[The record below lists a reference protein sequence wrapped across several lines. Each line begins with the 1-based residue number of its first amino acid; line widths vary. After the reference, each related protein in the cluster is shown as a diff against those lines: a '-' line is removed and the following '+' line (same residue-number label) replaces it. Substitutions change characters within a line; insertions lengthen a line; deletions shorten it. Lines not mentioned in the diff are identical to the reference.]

1 MYEID
6 LSYISRAEI
15 LPPFFTFYMELP
27 PGTRLY
33 TWDVDHLSIGLDF
46 DLESAPE
53 RLSKLHSAVYG
64 GTKTESEIPN
74 VYPAIWQGDHDQK
87 YEVLEGFLSN
97 SSTFLSFLWRSFT
110 AEMHLHGQR
119 SSGQAGYVRLGE
131 LTPLYDSS
139 DQWIRVLI
147 WNSCHI
153 L

>member
-74 VYPAIWQGDHDQK
+74 VYNNGIKLRQRQTLAD
-87 YEVLEGFLSN
+87 LAT
-97 SSTFLSFLWRSFT
+97 SS
-110 AEMHLHGQR
+110 M
-119 SSGQAGYVRLGE
+119 
-131 LTPLYDSS
+131 P
-139 DQWIRVLI
+139 
-147 WNSCHI
+147 C
-153 L
+153 